1 MFSVRAEGG
10 QGGSSVQWLLS
21 ITSVSSMSNRFL
33 FTQVVFQ
40 LTPIGPRNGD
50 VTDIEKNMTQA

>member
-1 MFSVRAEGG
+1 
-10 QGGSSVQWLLS
+10 
-21 ITSVSSMSNRFL
+21 MSNRFL